1 MIKKVS
7 IKEVAKKAGVSVAT
21 ISYVL
26 NGTGKSK
33 RITES
38 TIKKSQD
45 AIDEL
50 GYIPNVSAIN
60 LRSGKT
66 KTIAVVLPDLSS
78 YFFAMILKGIE
89 SYATKENYKVI
100 VYQSAECVEREKKI
114 FGELIHTTAEGV
126 LFSASL
132 GNKNQCNHVASL
144 NKIMPVIGFDRVLEG
159 LDVPHVI
166 SDDYQAG
173 YKAGKYLLVKGC
185 KRLFFLG
192 VDTTVSVFKL
202 RYEGFKKAI
211 EELGNKNVQVTEVM
225 CKCDEE
231 SQLIIE
237 KAIDVEF
244 EHDGVFSCNERY
256 TIQLLQKM
264 LSLNERVT
272 NNSIPIV
279 SFYNYPDVDLLT
291 PKIKSIRQQPFEMG
305 EKACSLLINKLQ
317 QRGEIIKEMNMPIVI
332 PCGYDF

>member
-33 RITES
+33 RITEK
-38 TIKKSQD
+38 TIKKAQD

-50 GYIPNVSAIN
+50 GYVPNVSAIN

-66 KTIAVVLPDLSS
+66 RTIAVIIPDLSS

-89 SYATKENYKVI
+89 SYARKEKYKVI
-100 VYQSAECVEREKKI
+100 VYQSGECVENEKEI
-114 FGELIHTTAEGV
+114 FEGLLQTTAEGV

-132 GNKNQCNHVASL
+132 GNKNQCSHIAFL
-144 NKIMPVIGFDRVLEG
+144 NKKIPVIGFDRILEG
-159 LDVPHVI
+159 LDVPHVV

-173 YKAGKYLLVKGC
+173 YKAGHYLLKKWC
-185 KRLFFLG
+185 KHILFLG
-192 VDTTVSVFKL
+192 VDTTVSVYKL

-211 EELGNKNVQVTEVM
+211 EELGNEKVHVTELM

-231 SQLIIE
+231 YELIIDN
-237 KAIDVEF
+237 AIEAHFDY
-244 EHDGVFSCNERY
+244 DGVFSCNEKY

-264 LSLNERVT
+264 VSKDRYAKSD
-272 NNSIPIV
+272 SIPIV
-279 SFYNYPDVDLLT
+279 SFYNYPDVELLT

-305 EKACSLLINKLQ
+305 EKACSILINKLQ
-317 QRGEIIKEMNMPIVI
+317 QKESMVEVLFEPIVL
-332 PCGYDF
+332 PCEYDF

>member
-1 MIKKVS
+1 MTKKVS

-33 RITES
+33 RITEK
-38 TIKKSQD
+38 TIKKAQD

-50 GYIPNVSAIN
+50 SYVPNVSAIN

-66 KTIAVVLPDLSS
+66 RTIAVVIPDLSS

-100 VYQSAECVEREKKI
+100 VYQSAECVEREK
-114 FGELIHTTAEGV
+114 ELFEDMIHTTAEGV
-126 LFSASL
+126 LFSPSM
-132 GNKNQCNHVASL
+132 GNKNQCDHVAHL
-144 NKIMPVIGFDRVLEG
+144 NRIIPVVCFDRILAGLVL
-159 LDVPHVI
+159 PQVI
-166 SDDYQAG
+166 SDDYKAG
-173 YKAGKYLLVKGC
+173 YKAGQFLLKKLC
-185 KRLFFLG
+185 KRILFLG

-202 RYEGFKKAI
+202 RHEGFKAAI
-211 EELGNKNVQVTEVM
+211 EELGNEKVQVLEVM
-225 CKCDEE
+225 CNCDGE
-231 SQLIIE
+231 SELII
-237 KAIDVEF
+237 KNALQAQFDY
-244 EHDGVFSCNERY
+244 DGVFSCNEKY
-256 TIQLLQKM
+256 TIQLLQKIISKDGY
-264 LSLNERVT
+264 LK

-305 EKACSLLINKLQ
+305 EKACSILLNKLHQ
-317 QRGEIIKEMNMPIVI
+317 KGEALEEINAPIIL

>member
-33 RITES
+33 RITEK
-38 TIKKSQD
+38 TIKKAQD

-50 GYIPNVSAIN
+50 GYVPNVSAIN

-66 KTIAVVLPDLSS
+66 RTIAVVIPDLSS

-100 VYQSAECVEREKKI
+100 IYQSAECVEREKKI
-114 FGELIHTTAEGV
+114 FGELVHTTAEGV

-132 GNKNQCNHVASL
+132 GNKNQNSHVVSL
-144 NKIMPVIGFDRVLEG
+144 NKVMPVIGFDRVLEG
-159 LDVPHVI
+159 LDVPKVI
-166 SDDYQAG
+166 SDDFQAG
-173 YKAGKYLLVKGC
+173 YRAGQYLLFNGC
-185 KRLFFLG
+185 KQILFLG
-192 VDTTVSVFKL
+192 VDATVSVFKL

-211 EELGNKNVQVTEVM
+211 EELGNAKIQVTELM
-225 CKCDEE
+225 CNCDDE
-231 SQLIIE
+231 SKLIIE
-237 KAIDVEF
+237 NAINDKF
-244 EHDGVFSCNERY
+244 RFDGVFSCYEKY

-264 LSLNERVT
+264 VSHNGSST
-272 NNSIPIV
+272 DNSIPIV
-279 SFYNYPDVDLLT
+279 SFYNYPDVELLT
-291 PKIKSIRQQPFEMG
+291 PKIKSIRQQPFEIG

-317 QRGEIIKEMNMPIVI
+317 QNGEIVSELNEPIVM